1 MQTIKVIDL
10 CDSAKFEAEVNSWLS
25 KGYVIS
31 STSCGF
37 VQSEKYEFCTSYQAV
52 LVCNIKE

>member
-10 CDSAKFEAEVNSWLS
+10 SDSAKFEKEVNDWLA
-25 KGYVIS
+25 KGYIIS

-52 LVCNIKE
+52 LVCNAKE